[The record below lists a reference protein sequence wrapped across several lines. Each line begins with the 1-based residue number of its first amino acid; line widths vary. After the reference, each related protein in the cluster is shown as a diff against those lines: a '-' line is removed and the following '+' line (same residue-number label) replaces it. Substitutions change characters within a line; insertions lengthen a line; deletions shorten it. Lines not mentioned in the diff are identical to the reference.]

1 MGNQIRSIM
10 SDPGPLILFYDY
22 VDPASLLLE
31 MRLRER
37 GLIPGSTLYPV
48 PFEVNPPPEPLLDLD
63 KGEWMDHWDR
73 IARTAEGAA
82 MKLSRP
88 WIVPWTRKA
97 HELVLYA
104 GESDC
109 APIIHEALFRA
120 YLIEGRDIGRIDVL
134 VGLAAEHGLD
144 ASDTKAVL
152 DVDKYK
158 DALAAVRARGIQEG
172 VVRPPTLLFNGRL
185 LHGYPT
191 PDVLQSFLTSGATGK
206 EP

>member
-10 SDPGPLILFYDY
+10 SDPGPLIFFYDY

-37 GLIPGSTLYPV
+37 GLVPGSTLHPV
-48 PFEVNPPPEPLLDLD
+48 PFEVNPPPGPLLDPD
-63 KGEWMDHWDR
+63 QGEWMDHWDR
-73 IARTAEGAA
+73 IEKTAEGAA
-82 MKLSRP
+82 MRLSRP

-97 HELVLYA
+97 HELVIYA
-104 GESDC
+104 GERDC
-109 APIIHEALFRA
+109 APEIHEALFRA

-134 VGLAAEHGLD
+134 AGLAAEHGLH
-144 ASDTKAVL
+144 AADTKAVL

-158 DALAAVRARGIQEG
+158 DALAAVRLRGIREG
-172 VVRPPTLLFNGRL
+172 VVRPPTLLLNGRL

-191 PDVLQSFLTSGATGK
+191 PDDLQSFLTPGATGK